1 MRECRSERH
10 SFEDHC
16 SGKAAALRHVWET
29 DTMCGDER
37 LQGSSRAA
45 VPSCY
50 VVVKLPLTHFRRQQ
64 TSCRQR
70 NRIVGDPPL
79 SVPMRPRSTD
89 ADGLGVQRS
98 DAPSR
103 AYQLSCRCSY
113 KVRCEV
119 MRHGERLGEL
129 TFFDDEEASVTQ
141 GERVRY
147 CPGCRSR
154 LSLLSVRPRGW
165 TKTQS

>member
-1 MRECRSERH
+1 LLRVSRRAQTRT
-10 SFEDHC
+10 
-16 SGKAAALRHVWET
+16 GKQYDV
-29 DTMCGDER
+29 GDER
-37 LQGSSRAA
+37 LQCSSRAA
-45 VPSCY
+45 VPSRY
-50 VVVKLPLTHFRRQQ
+50 VVVKLPLTHPRRQQ

-79 SVPMRPRSTD
+79 SVPMRPWSAD
-89 ADGLGVQRS
+89 AEGLGVQRS
-98 DAPSR
+98 GAPSR
-103 AYQLSCRCSY
+103 AYQLLCGCSY
-113 KVRCEV
+113 KIRCEV

-165 TKTQS
+165 IKTQSRCGKSGR

>member
-1 MRECRSERH
+1 
-10 SFEDHC
+10 
-16 SGKAAALRHVWET
+16 
-29 DTMCGDER
+29 MCGDDP
-37 LQGSSRAA
+37 LQGSSGAA
-45 VPSCY
+45 VPSHY
-50 VVVKLPLTHFRRQQ
+50 MVVKLPLTHPRRKQ

-70 NRIVGDPPL
+70 NRIIGDPPL
-79 SVPMRPRSTD
+79 SGPMRPWPTD
-89 ADGLGVQRS
+89 AEGLGVQRRG
-98 DAPSR
+98 APDR
-103 AYQLSCRCSY
+103 AYQLLCECGY

-129 TFFDDEEASVTQ
+129 TFFDDEEETVTR

-165 TKTQS
+165 TKTQSRCGKSRM

>member
-1 MRECRSERH
+1 
-10 SFEDHC
+10 
-16 SGKAAALRHVWET
+16 
-29 DTMCGDER
+29 MCGDER
-37 LQGSSRAA
+37 LQEISRTA
-45 VPSCY
+45 VQSRY
-50 VVVKLPLTHFRRQQ
+50 VVVKLPLTHPRRKQ

-70 NRIVGDPPL
+70 YRIVGDPPL
-79 SVPMRPRSTD
+79 LVPMGPWPTD
-89 ADGLGVQRS
+89 AEGLGVQRS
-98 DAPSR
+98 GAPSKM
-103 AYQLSCRCSY
+103 YQLLCECSY

-119 MRHGERLGEL
+119 VRHGERLGEL
-129 TFFDDEEASVTQ
+129 TFFDEVEVSVTQ